1 MRRAPVSRLQAVSR
15 FHPVSRIHPISR
27 LHAAIL
33 LIGAL
38 GISYEIALMRVLSI
52 AQWHH
57 FAYMIISV
65 AMLGFAMS
73 GTVIALL
80 RRRIA
85 GKERP
90 LLAAGALAL
99 SASLTICFA
108 LSQMVP
114 FETFRLTS
122 EPAQLRHLLILYLIL
137 AVPFFLV
144 SWCVALG
151 FLIEPRRVGRLYFFN
166 MLGSG
171 LGAPAVVAL
180 LFWVR
185 PGIVPLVLTA
195 PAALAFSLAA
205 GGLGRRW
212 QLGLLIPGALML
224 ATGLT
229 THGKQIRGSEYKG
242 LAHALRLPDAR
253 VVARSQSPLSELTAV
268 ASSAIRETPGQLS
281 GYPMRELGELP
292 EQIGLYFDGGSVS
305 AVSRF
310 DGALEPFA
318 FLDYVTGALP
328 YRLTARPEVLVVGAG
343 GGLEVLSA
351 LYHGA
356 RHVTAVEVDPSVH
369 SLVREEL
376 REHSGGLYE
385 REDVTLVLAEGR
397 GYLEGRPDG
406 SLDLIQFALLDS
418 FSAASAGV
426 HALAESYLYTTEAIQ
441 LYLRKLSP
449 DGVLSITRW
458 LKTPPRDAIKL
469 FGTMVEAAERAGIA
483 EPGLHLAF
491 VRSWNTGTIVLSRAP
506 LTEGQV
512 DAVRDF
518 ASERGLDVS
527 YLPGIR
533 RVDANRFTVL
543 DEPIYYEAATAL
555 LSDRRE
561 QFYRDYA
568 FHVRPASDDRPH
580 FFRFFRWR
588 SAGRFIEGARHGWF
602 NFVEWGYVAL
612 VATVVQAA
620 IIGFLL
626 VLLPLIM
633 FARGSGD
640 GLGAAAVYF
649 AALGFA
655 YMFLEIAFIQRFML
669 FLAYPVYAVAVV
681 LTAFLVFSGL
691 GAYAADRRLAA
702 TAGERPEPLKLVRI
716 AVLLIAAFG
725 LAYLVAIP
733 VVFRAA
739 ASWPD
744 PGRIALSLVLL
755 SPLAFLMGIPFPAG
769 LQLVSDRRSR
779 LVPWAWG
786 LNGAAS
792 VLGAALATLLAVH
805 LGFRA
810 VVILAFA
817 CYAAAAVALG
827 SMHEWTE
834 A

>member
-1 MRRAPVSRLQAVSR
+1 MSRLYPAG
-15 FHPVSRIHPISR
+15 R

-33 LIGAL
+33 LIGAV

-57 FAYMIISV
+57 FAYMIISI
-65 AMLGFAMS
+65 AMLGFAVS
-73 GTVIALL
+73 GTAIALL
-80 RRRIA
+80 RSRIA
-85 GKERP
+85 GMERRC
-90 LLAAGALAL
+90 LAAGALAL
-99 SASLTICFA
+99 SASLTTCFA
-108 LSQMVP
+108 LSQRVP

-122 EPAQLRHLLILYLIL
+122 EPAQLRYLFLLYLIL
-137 AVPFFLV
+137 GVPFFLV

-171 LGAPAVVAL
+171 LGAGAVVAL

-185 PGIVPLVLTA
+185 PGLVPLVLTA
-195 PAALAFSLAA
+195 PAALGFSLAA

-212 QLGLLIPGALML
+212 QLGLIIPAVLML
-224 ATGLT
+224 AAGLSEGG
-229 THGKQIRGSEYKG
+229 HQIRGSEYKG
-242 LAHALRLPDAR
+242 LAHALRLPDAH

-292 EQIGLYFDGGSVS
+292 EQVGLYFDGGSVS
-305 AVSRF
+305 VVSRF

-328 YRLTARPEVLVVGAG
+328 YRLTDQPETLVVGAG
-343 GGLEVLSA
+343 GGIEVLSA

-369 SLVREEL
+369 AVMRQEL
-376 REHSGGLYE
+376 RNYSGQLYE
-385 REDVTLVLAEGR
+385 RKDVTLVLAEGR
-397 GYLEGRPDG
+397 RYLEGLPDG

-426 HALAESYLYTTEAIQ
+426 HALSESYLYTREAIQ
-441 LYLRKLSP
+441 LYLRKLRP
-449 DGVLSITRW
+449 GGVLSITRW

-469 FGTMVEAAERAGIA
+469 FGTMVEAAERAGVA

-506 LTEGQV
+506 LTEGQIR
-512 DAVRDF
+512 AVRDF
-518 ASERGLDVS
+518 ATERGLDLS

-533 RVDANRFTVL
+533 RADTNRFTVL
-543 DEPIYYEAATAL
+543 DDPIYYEAATAL
-555 LSDRRE
+555 LSNRRE

-588 SAGRFIEGARHGWF
+588 SAGRFIEGTRRGGF

-612 VATVVQAA
+612 IATVVQAA
-620 IIGFLL
+620 IMGFLL
-626 VLLPLIM
+626 VLLPLIL
-633 FARGSGD
+633 FARGSGH
-640 GLGAAAVYF
+640 GLGAAAAYF

-681 LTAFLVFSGL
+681 LSAFLVFSGL
-691 GAYAADRRLAA
+691 GSYAADRRLAA
-702 TAGERPEPLKLVRI
+702 TERERRKPLELVRV
-716 AVLLIAAFG
+716 AVLLIAAVG
-725 LAYLVAIP
+725 GAYLAIIP

-744 PGRIALSLVLL
+744 PGRVALSLLLL
-755 SPLAFLMGIPFPAG
+755 SPLAFFMGIPFPAG
-769 LQLVSDRRSR
+769 LQLVSDRRGR
-779 LVPWAWG
+779 MVPWAWG

-792 VLGAALATLLAVH
+792 VLGATLATLLAIH
-805 LGFRA
+805 LGFGA
-810 VVILAFA
+810 VVVLAFA
-817 CYAAAAVALG
+817 CYAAAAIALG
-827 SMHEWTE
+827 GIHGWTE
-834 A
+834 ET

>member
-1 MRRAPVSRLQAVSR
+1 M
-15 FHPVSRIHPISR
+15 SR
-27 LHAAIL
+27 LHASIL

-38 GISYEIALMRVLSI
+38 GISYQIALMRALSI

-65 AMLGFAMS
+65 AMLGFAVS

-85 GKERP
+85 GNERP

-114 FETFRLTS
+114 FETLRLTS

-171 LGAPAVVAL
+171 LGAGVVVAL

-185 PGIVPLVLTA
+185 PGLVPLILTA

-205 GGLGRRW
+205 VGLGRRW
-212 QLGLLIPGALML
+212 QLGLLVPAALML
-224 ATGLT
+224 AVSLT
-229 THGKQIRGSEYKG
+229 TGGQQIRGSEYKG

-268 ASSAIRETPGQLS
+268 ASSSIRETPGQLS

-292 EQIGLYFDGGSVS
+292 EQVGLYFDGGSVS

-310 DGALEPFA
+310 DGTLEPFA

-328 YRLTARPEVLVVGAG
+328 YRLTVRPETLVVGAG
-343 GGLEVLSA
+343 GGIEVLSA

-385 REDVTLVLAEGR
+385 RDDVTLVLAEGR
-397 GYLEGRPDG
+397 GFLEGRPDG

-469 FGTMVEAAERAGIA
+469 FGTMVEATERAGIA

-506 LTEGQV
+506 LSEGQIG
-512 DAVRDF
+512 AVRDF

-533 RVDANRFTVL
+533 RMDTNRFTVL
-543 DEPIYYEAATAL
+543 DEPVYYEAATAL
-555 LSDRRE
+555 LSERRE

-588 SAGRFIEGARHGWF
+588 SAGRFIEGTQHGWF

-620 IIGFLL
+620 IMGFLL
-626 VLLPLIM
+626 VLLPLIL

-640 GLGAAAVYF
+640 GLGAAGLGAAAIYF
-649 AALGFA
+649 SALGFA

-691 GAYAADRRLAA
+691 GAYAADRRLTA
-702 TAGERPEPLKLVRI
+702 TAGERGEPLKLVRV
-716 AVLLIAAFG
+716 AVLLITAFG

-744 PGRIALSLVLL
+744 PGRVALSLLFL
-755 SPLAFLMGIPFPAG
+755 SPLAFFMGIPFPAG
-769 LQLVSDRRSR
+769 LQLVSDRRGR

-810 VVILAFA
+810 VVVLAFA

-827 SMHEWTE
+827 SIQGWAE
-834 A
+834 AEA

>member
-1 MRRAPVSRLQAVSR
+1 MRPAAA
-15 FHPVSRIHPISR
+15 HR

-57 FAYMIISV
+57 FAYMVISV
-65 AMLGFAMS
+65 AMLGFAAS
-73 GTVIALL
+73 GTAIALL
-80 RRRIA
+80 RNRIA
-85 GKERP
+85 GMERR

-99 SASLTICFA
+99 SVSLTTCFA
-108 LSQMVP
+108 LSQRLP

-122 EPAQLRHLLILYLIL
+122 EPAQLRYLFILYLIL

-144 SWCVALG
+144 SWCIALG

-171 LGAPAVVAL
+171 LGAAAVVGL
-180 LFWVR
+180 LFWIR
-185 PGIVPLVLTA
+185 PAAVPLVLTA
-195 PAALAFSLAA
+195 PAAVAFSLVAI
-205 GGLGRRW
+205 GLGRPW
-212 QLGLLIPGALML
+212 QLGLLLPAALLL
-224 ATGLT
+224 AAGRP
-229 THGKQIRGSEYKG
+229 QIRLSEYKG
-242 LAHALRLPDAR
+242 LAYALQLPDAR

-281 GYPMRELGELP
+281 GYPMHELGELP
-292 EQIGLYFDGGSVS
+292 EQVGLYFDGGSVS

-310 DGALEPFA
+310 EGSLEPFA

-328 YRLTARPEVLVVGAG
+328 YHLTEGPEVVVVGAG
-343 GGLEVLSA
+343 GGIEVLSA

-356 RHVTAVEVDPSVH
+356 RHVTAVEVDPGVP
-369 SLVREEL
+369 SLMRGEL
-376 REHSGGLYE
+376 RRHSGGLYD
-385 REDVTLVLAEGR
+385 RGDVTLVLAEGR
-397 GYLEGRPDG
+397 GYLEGRADG
-406 SLDLIQFALLDS
+406 SFDLIQFALLDS

-441 LYLRKLSP
+441 LYFRKLSP
-449 DGVLSITRW
+449 RGVLSITRW
-458 LKTPPRDAIKL
+458 LKTPPRDAVKL
-469 FGTMVEAAERAGIA
+469 FATMVEAAEREGIT

-506 LTEGQV
+506 LTGGQLR
-512 DAVRDF
+512 AVREF
-518 ASERGLDVS
+518 AAARGLDVS
-527 YLPGIR
+527 YLPGIGR
-533 RVDANRFTVL
+533 TDVNRFTVL
-543 DEPIYYEAATAL
+543 DQPVYYEAATAL

-561 QFYRDYA
+561 IFYRDYA

-588 SAGRFIEGARHGWF
+588 SVGRFIEGTRHGWF
-602 NFVEWGYVAL
+602 SFVEWGYVAL

-620 IIGFLL
+620 AAGLLL
-626 VLLPLIM
+626 VLLPLLL
-633 FARGSGD
+633 FARSAGAGR
-640 GLGAAAVYF
+640 GAAAVYF

-655 YMFLEIAFIQRFML
+655 YMFLEIAYIQRFML

-681 LTAFLVFSGL
+681 LTAFLLFSGL

-702 TAGERPEPLKLVRI
+702 AGSEGDEPLRLVRL
-716 AVLLIAAFG
+716 AVPLIAAIG
-725 LAYLVAIP
+725 LAYLLVIP
-733 VVFRAA
+733 AVFQAA

-744 PGRIALSLVLL
+744 PGRVAISLLLL

-769 LQLVSDRRSR
+769 LQLVSDRRAR

-810 VVILAFA
+810 VVLLAFG
-817 CYAAAAVALG
+817 CYAAAAVAVRSIHQWPG
-827 SMHEWTE
+827 AED
-834 A
+834 